1 MTRALLVANRPEGWQ
16 LIENMLVAAQRQVG
30 LRQVILETIDE
41 AHPEAFARMLR
52 VIVEQ
57 NMVRFSATIRAAD
70 VWFGLNWTVD
80 QKRWVK
86 ETLEKTLDL
95 FELDLLEKDKQIE
108 SLLQSDDPTRVYL
121 ALWRMA
127 FDDAMVAVE
136 AATRL
141 LKDER
146 AERRFVAVYLLRQM
160 NDIPEATSVLLT
172 CLSDSHLRVA
182 VEAFLGMQY
191 SGLRADE
198 SELFEQL
205 ETFIERFSE
214 KEMTLE
220 PLVWPWMQ
228 AKIARSQIADA
239 LTRALGFR
247 PIERLLPYL
256 STMTPWVRA
265 KQAER
270 LIKITPWDESI
281 RSAVFDLLGDRSS
294 VVRESAISALK
305 RHYIP
310 TPAGA
315 PQLEALLTRKAADL
329 RRGILALLLKL
340 SDAEAVNSAERLL
353 AAPKAPQRLA
363 GLELLEQLQRTERA
377 DGREIAL
384 QYQQQRK
391 EKREKRS
398 ASEQE
403 LLDKLLA
410 NTQVVPT
417 LDDALG
423 LAPPAQ
429 RSPSP
434 LPQPPQSPIPLTSP
448 AAERL
453 LLSLD
458 ELIEAHKTTPVTL
471 QYVHR
476 EHTEE
481 LLGNVR
487 WLPLYRLKKS
497 REENIEQFP
506 LVQVWLNWWQNRP
519 ASLRDEDGLEGIRA
533 IAAFTQSSN
542 SFNASFYNPFRIA
555 APPDWVLRYKQAW
568 FTNKEQI
575 QSENVSSILQWLL
588 QVERSEATSDQGAR
602 SIIECLL
609 NAAEYTLSQIATVTD
624 PQPYDWREADVT
636 GWLSLVLQDF
646 SWHKQQWSEAQTARL
661 WRLMRWY
668 EQPDHPS
675 LPRWKPT
682 EDRYNAWTQTTAANG
697 HVRQMRPNFE
707 LVMAAFN
714 AGVATEADIYD
725 FLVGCPDRG
734 SGLSMLRSL
743 TNRKPHPLLKKHP
756 RLVPLVDRA
765 RDRILEIELSRGE
778 LPTAATGPALSL
790 SCIVGIPNLIKL
802 LQNFGT
808 EKFARG
814 WLRDSQSKASAFSH
828 LFRISF
834 PDTSETPAEFAR
846 QTKAAKITAKRLVEL
861 AVYAPQWASYV
872 EYALKW
878 KGLSEA
884 VWWFHAHTKDNAWQ
898 VPQEIRELWS
908 AQIAERTPL
917 SSQDLIGGAVDVAWF
932 KRVYKQLGVKRWAE
946 LNEAAKYASGGGG
959 HKRAQLF
966 AAAMTGAVERATLI
980 TRIEEKRHQD
990 VVRALGLLPLP
1001 KGKQKEADLL
1011 ARYEIIQAFVRT
1023 SRKFGAQRKASEK
1036 LAARIGLENLA
1047 RTAGFPDP
1055 QRLEWAMERV
1065 AIADLAKGP
1074 VTVTVEETTVSLS
1087 LTDKGKPQIAVIKK
1101 GKALKSIPAK
1111 LKKNEDIKALQAR
1124 KKTITQQASRIRQ
1137 SLERAMCRGD
1147 EFTGTELKQLL
1158 THPILRPVLGELLF
1172 INAEGLCGYPIDSAL
1187 VSHDGSAASI
1197 TAKMRLRIAHPV
1209 DLAAGEQW
1217 HLWQQQQQ
1225 FQIPTNRQL

>member
-1 MTRALLVANRPEGWQ
+1 MLKREEAQAALKAFQVADWEARRLSELEQLPPLLGAWGKALLQLEGSRYEDVGKAVRAMDSWAVEVRSQLLDVAFGPISSWVAKTYDLLLELPYQQGCARRSFRSSNSRHYAARRHSWLMSMLTITRGYEQPVEWYAAWAPFLGYRADALGLMFAAAINEGGKVGDQVFEIICDSARGEHDIGSMGRHVTRALLVANRPEGWQ
-16 LIENMLVAAQRQVG
+16 LIENMLVAAQRQEG

-108 SLLQSDDPTRVYL
+108 SLLQSDVPTRVYL

-205 ETFIERFSE
+205 ETYIERFSE

-315 PQLEALLTRKAADL
+315 PQLEALLPRKAADL

-555 APPDWVLRYKQAW
+555 APPDWDLRYKQAW

-575 QSENVSSILQWLL
+575 QSEHVSSILQWLL
-588 QVERSEATSDQGAR
+588 QV
-602 SIIECLL
+602 
-609 NAAEYTLSQIATVTD
+609 
-624 PQPYDWREADVT
+624 
-636 GWLSLVLQDF
+636 
-646 SWHKQQWSEAQTARL
+646 
-661 WRLMRWY
+661 
-668 EQPDHPS
+668 
-675 LPRWKPT
+675 
-682 EDRYNAWTQTTAANG
+682 
-697 HVRQMRPNFE
+697 
-707 LVMAAFN
+707 
-714 AGVATEADIYD
+714 
-725 FLVGCPDRG
+725 
-734 SGLSMLRSL
+734 
-743 TNRKPHPLLKKHP
+743 
-756 RLVPLVDRA
+756 
-765 RDRILEIELSRGE
+765 
-778 LPTAATGPALSL
+778 
-790 SCIVGIPNLIKL
+790 
-802 LQNFGT
+802 
-808 EKFARG
+808 
-814 WLRDSQSKASAFSH
+814 
-828 LFRISF
+828 
-834 PDTSETPAEFAR
+834 
-846 QTKAAKITAKRLVEL
+846 
-861 AVYAPQWASYV
+861 
-872 EYALKW
+872 
-878 KGLSEA
+878 
-884 VWWFHAHTKDNAWQ
+884 
-898 VPQEIRELWS
+898 
-908 AQIAERTPL
+908 
-917 SSQDLIGGAVDVAWF
+917 
-932 KRVYKQLGVKRWAE
+932 
-946 LNEAAKYASGGGG
+946 
-959 HKRAQLF
+959 
-966 AAAMTGAVERATLI
+966 
-980 TRIEEKRHQD
+980 
-990 VVRALGLLPLP
+990 
-1001 KGKQKEADLL
+1001 
-1011 ARYEIIQAFVRT
+1011 
-1023 SRKFGAQRKASEK
+1023 
-1036 LAARIGLENLA
+1036 
-1047 RTAGFPDP
+1047 
-1055 QRLEWAMERV
+1055 
-1065 AIADLAKGP
+1065 
-1074 VTVTVEETTVSLS
+1074 
-1087 LTDKGKPQIAVIKK
+1087 
-1101 GKALKSIPAK
+1101 
-1111 LKKNEDIKALQAR
+1111 
-1124 KKTITQQASRIRQ
+1124 
-1137 SLERAMCRGD
+1137 
-1147 EFTGTELKQLL
+1147 
-1158 THPILRPVLGELLF
+1158 
-1172 INAEGLCGYPIDSAL
+1172 
-1187 VSHDGSAASI
+1187 
-1197 TAKMRLRIAHPV
+1197 
-1209 DLAAGEQW
+1209 
-1217 HLWQQQQQ
+1217 
-1225 FQIPTNRQL
+1225 